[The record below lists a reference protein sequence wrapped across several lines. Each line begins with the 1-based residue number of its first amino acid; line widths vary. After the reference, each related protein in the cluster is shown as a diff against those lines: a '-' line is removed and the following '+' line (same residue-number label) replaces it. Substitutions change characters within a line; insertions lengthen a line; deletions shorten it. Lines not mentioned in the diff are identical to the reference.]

1 MRYNPF
7 PKKKSHLSP
16 LGKTI
21 AAAEVVHAV
30 KDGHLEWK
38 EAGQALREMVGLQW
52 TLLTAMQYL
61 TGKEAGSAVAALPD
75 GWTDDD
81 MTIRR
86 LIEAIWCAADF
97 CANAHPKGVAL
108 SGAVLVSRMRPDGDI
123 GQFLQ
128 ELRRQFSELDSTASL
143 H

>member
-7 PKKKSHLSP
+7 PRKKIHLSP

-21 AAAEVVHAV
+21 AAAKVVHAV
-30 KDGHLEWK
+30 KDGRLEWK
-38 EAGQALREMVGLQW
+38 QAGQALRDMVGLQW
-52 TLLTAMQYL
+52 TMLTAMQYL

-75 GWTDDD
+75 GWTDGE
-81 MTIRR
+81 MTIKS

-108 SGAVLVSRMRPDGDI
+108 SGAALVSRMRPDGDI
-123 GQFLQ
+123 GEFLQ
-128 ELRRQFSELDSTASL
+128 ELRSQSSVQSSTASL